1 MAACARARPAGES
14 CFGVECRAVR
24 GSPKRIVMRSD
35 MSKVIV
41 ERPRL
46 RIPLKN
52 GSAYPRGHL
61 ENRWAPDFENAP
73 RIESMGRAYGKK
85 WLNENL
91 QPLVRFLR
99 SRVGRRWDDVH
110 SEIAAQISCNSAV
123 QKHVL
128 DHLRHYVVESVRIV
142 GTTVEHLGYRGY
154 EPLRSHGMN
163 FCFYVHPDTR
173 ELCLAPIAPRKRKKK
188 VDPDRLV
195 LARDRELRRING
207 IWYEIE
213 VAPIPRDP
221 FARAACFDVVERT
234 VLDGRDYDRGARENV
249 LWQAGRYAARK
260 RQLSTR
266 EINRHSLPRPR

>member
-1 MAACARARPAGES
+1 
-14 CFGVECRAVR
+14 
-24 GSPKRIVMRSD
+24 MRSD

-46 RIPLKN
+46 RHPLKN

-61 ENRWAPDFENAP
+61 KNRWQPNLEDAP
-73 RIESMGRAYGKK
+73 RIESMGGTYAEK

-110 SEIAAQISCNSAV
+110 SEIAAQISCKSAV

-128 DHLRHYVVESVRIV
+128 DHLRDYVVQNVRIV
-142 GTTVEHLGYRGY
+142 GSTVQYIRYRGY
-154 EPLRSHGMN
+154 QPLESVGMR
-163 FCFYVHPDTR
+163 FRFYVDPQTR
-173 ELCLAPIAPRKRKKK
+173 KLCLAPVASRKRRKKDA
-188 VDPDRLV
+188 VDPDRRV
-195 LARDRELRRING
+195 LSPDRELRRIHG
-207 IWYEIE
+207 VWYEID

-221 FARAACFDVVERT
+221 SARAACFDVLERT
-234 VLDGRDYDRGARENV
+234 MLDSGAYDARARENV
-249 LWQAGRYAARK
+249 LWQTARYAARK

-266 EINRHSLPRPR
+266 EIIRRSLRRSR